1 MTNGQQP
8 IPDYFV
14 MDKQRAMLLPSELK
28 AAPFESLTEQLF
40 IERSLT
46 ENRFW
51 LRIMKE
57 DALFLGEGFN
67 RKAK

>member
-1 MTNGQQP
+1 MQNQHS
-8 IPDYFV
+8 IPGHVTTEQFN
-14 MDKQRAMLLPSELK
+14 QMLVPPESF
-28 AAPFESLTEQLF
+28 AAKPESLSEQLF

-57 DALFLGEGFN
+57 HAYFLGEGFN
-67 RKAK
+67 RKDK